1 MKKYDLKVKGVQF
14 IQYRTG
20 SCVLSSFNG
29 SCSIVVSFGQVDKL
43 HTQEILKI
51 QMVRGFFVIKME
63 GVEEWGM
70 GNIYS
75 SQLVF
80 RAFISL
86 KQDPLLVNSA
96 VCIFKVI

>member
-1 MKKYDLKVKGVQF
+1 
-14 IQYRTG
+14 
-20 SCVLSSFNG
+20 
-29 SCSIVVSFGQVDKL
+29 
-43 HTQEILKI
+43 
-51 QMVRGFFVIKME
+51 MVRGFFVIKME

-80 RAFISL
+80 RAFISP